1 MRLGPTVTPT
11 VFTAG
16 TEPSLGHPVEY
27 IVLNDTSEEF
37 PATCKY
43 CGLRYFHSHGHH

>member
-1 MRLGPTVTPT
+1 MTPT